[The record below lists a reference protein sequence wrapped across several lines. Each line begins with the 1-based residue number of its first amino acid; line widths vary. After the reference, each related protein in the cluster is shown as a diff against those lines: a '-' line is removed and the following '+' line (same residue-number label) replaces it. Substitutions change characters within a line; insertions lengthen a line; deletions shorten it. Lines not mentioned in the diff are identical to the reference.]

1 MDSDLSPALFRI
13 VMSCFP
19 IYQPFWRSPRRR
31 SGFFSSYLSS
41 LLGRDLAEVSGAR
54 RPAAFAPLLA
64 LLAARSGSLLNL
76 SSLRLGTAPRCQDG
90 RRHIALMQ
98 QLGLLVALPAWFGN
112 LGKRV
117 VKAPKVHLADSGL
130 HVHLIGADAQRLARD
145 PDVGGPVLETFVVNE
160 LLRQAGWA
168 PDG

>member
-1 MDSDLSPALFRI
+1 MRAVPPRSRPCSR
-13 VMSCFP
+13 S
-19 IYQPFWRSPRRR
+19 SPR
-31 SGFFSSYLSS
+31 
-41 LLGRDLAEVSGAR
+41 GRDRSSISQA
-54 RPAAFAPLLA
+54 
-64 LLAARSGSLLNL
+64 SGSE
-76 SSLRLGTAPRCQDG
+76 LRLDAKTADG
-90 RRHIALMQ
+90 YIALMQ